1 MSLKTID
8 SLILKLTIAKEE
20 LVDAIINTTEL
31 SNFNKLFYLT
41 RHKLLDISNVSP
53 KPEDIFKKQMDAFK
67 YIPGKYDK
75 EHPLKWRYR
84 HNQSVNESIYF
95 ADIIQHLE
103 AEEVQMFILPDN
115 ITRLDND
122 AMEFNIPV
130 EEAINALYEYA
141 VKNRI
146 IGFNN
151 GW

>member
-1 MSLKTID
+1 MSLTTID
-8 SLILKLTIAKEE
+8 SLVLKLTIAKEE
-20 LVDAIINTTEL
+20 LADAIINTTEL

-41 RHKLLDISNVSP
+41 QYELFKILNIPP
-53 KPEDIFKKQMDAFK
+53 KPEDIFKKQMNAFK
-67 YIPGKYDK
+67 YIHGKYDK

-84 HNQSVNESIYF
+84 HNQSVNEVIYF
-95 ADIIQHLE
+95 VDIINHLE
-103 AEEVQMFILPDN
+103 TSEVQMFILPDN
-115 ITRLDND
+115 ITYMDSD